1 MGDSA
6 TKRSL
11 VNVFQMM
18 CFRFWS
24 GCHRQGIWMGW
35 WSLCGCV
42 LDQRLE
48 AARPLSH
55 FASAVKTPFQ
65 LAPNCT
71 TAQLHTIFT
80 PSERASQTNWET
92 KTPWNGVFLDCK
104 PFWREMYC
112 WVLAKVTFHGYKF
125 SRIIVFQRC
134 ELHIVKPLKAK
145 LSIIWFVAV
154 QVISLLVPTFSKVL
168 QGQPYSQQKSHA
180 TILEY
185 LSLYIS

>member
-1 MGDSA
+1 MELVWLCAGSKA
-6 TKRSL
+6 GGCPPALSFRLSCENSL
-11 VNVFQMM
+11 ST
-18 CFRFWS
+18 R
-24 GCHRQGIWMGW
+24 
-35 WSLCGCV
+35 
-42 LDQRLE
+42 
-48 AARPLSH
+48 
-55 FASAVKTPFQ
+55 
-65 LAPNCT
+65 
-71 TAQLHTIFT
+71 AQLHNCT
-80 PSERASQTNWET
+80 PSSHHPREHLRPTERQRRHEMGSSWIVN
-92 KTPWNGVFLDCK
+92 
-104 PFWREMYC
+104 PFGGRCIVESC
-112 WVLAKVTFHGYKF
+112 LAKVTFHGYKF

>member
-11 VNVFQMM
+11 VNLFQIL

-65 LAPNCT
+65 LAPQLHNCT
-71 TAQLHTIFT
+71 
-80 PSERASQTNWET
+80 PSSHHPREHLRPTESQRRHEMGSSWIVN
-92 KTPWNGVFLDCK
+92 
-104 PFWREMYC
+104 PFGGRCIVESC
-112 WVLAKVTFHGYKF
+112 LAKVTFHGYKF

>member
-1 MGDSA
+1 MCFKWCVSVFDPGVIDKA
-6 TKRSL
+6 FEWVGGACVVVCWIKGWRLPARSL
-11 VNVFQMM
+11 ISPQLWKLPFN
-18 CFRFWS
+18 S
-24 GCHRQGIWMGW
+24 
-35 WSLCGCV
+35 
-42 LDQRLE
+42 
-48 AARPLSH
+48 RP
-55 FASAVKTPFQ
+55 
-65 LAPNCT
+65 